1 MSSAP
6 PRRFH
11 LTSDVQANLC
21 GNLVGEVSAWTP
33 ATPARVAQTHALFPV
48 EAART
53 RRSRAVFAPRVRA
66 SSPPTVPRAARIA
79 VRPNRDTASSAI
91 SRLQAPGSDDMTL
104 ERITSR
110 GRAPLKQARAPGDG
124 PLDQAGRQVPFVRFE
139 FPHDA
144 KLAERLPKTFFSG
157 HFDAHCPAWRMDDP
171 ALATDAFNEDV
182 GFARLHYVM
191 GVTDETGARLK
202 SGAAHETATAS
213 LARPRSPTPAM
224 ADVTKHYHPVRE
236 YPYDPTTALERHL
249 VPPSELER
257 LQDDPVFARF
267 KSKAIL
273 EESLNLEAFARHCMQ
288 LAPRCAHD
296 FKPMCY
302 LLQALLGHLLNREMS
317 FWSEEVRELR
327 NDLLRMRTLLDDAA
341 QEHRIARASALLQKW
356 RGKAKL
362 SSARNNDA
370 AAAMESHEHH
380 ILELTDKLTAEID
393 ALKERCAKAE
403 AKSGTQAALHKELK
417 ETKREKAKLEKELAL
432 AGKKAAS
439 EQKTLKT
446 LCSQKDKTISE
457 LRRKVAELT
466 ETSDVTARMAA
477 MAAEIEELKRRI
489 EEGGGAAVENDDY
502 EAFAKNLL
510 AAEDTPEGRAERAKR
525 FTNLSPHEAARVMQ
539 AMGDW
544 SVAGE
549 MLRRCTV
556 DFTSDA
562 LTCGVL
568 DPEDV
573 GEALSNLSDMDGMVL
588 FAMFRKMSHEAV
600 AGVMRTVHPAIAGG
614 WLANAA
620 DQAKSRMAVGG
631 AVGVDALHDIVHTLG
646 EQDVVAVLDAQ
657 RPEIVARLCEKM
669 YYADELLDAVDA
681 LQGCSGATRR
691 DALAAMD
698 DVVSDALLE
707 VMNRDASAEEE
718 AMLDANVEEEEEEEP
733 PPPLVF
739 RKAVMDEDIPDEE
752 RTLERMTT
760 PPAWLEYCGCAG
772 PKRLFRMWEA
782 ENFKIISPIKL
793 RAMLTTILHMKLRGD
808 HQMREDGGH
817 PVPIAEYVVD
827 WFNNSYGFRNV
838 AQRKLAVFAYSL
850 QSVYEKKKDKR
861 TCQFVRMCGLFHPMP
876 NVMCELLL
884 ECTEIIAACMS
895 GPGESYINEVEF
907 WNTWTS
913 GKMISVPKEKQLLTF
928 ERAFGGNHDA
938 ANLLSRLQDELEEN
952 PEVVPEYINLKPGSV
967 SLSRYMEYTLK
978 VVLELNLRSHDA
990 VTREMKEA
998 AGADKILD
1006 YGEFKH
1012 ACEAIR
1018 PVRAIT
1024 ESSYAF
1030 IFWRALTME
1039 KGATVSEVLSAAADP
1054 GAALEAAGG
1063 KTAGVSVDVGVESF
1077 LWHCGLFNAVG
1088 GGVDPKHLAAPES

>member
-1 MSSAP
+1 
-6 PRRFH
+6 
-11 LTSDVQANLC
+11 
-21 GNLVGEVSAWTP
+21 
-33 ATPARVAQTHALFPV
+33 
-48 EAART
+48 
-53 RRSRAVFAPRVRA
+53 
-66 SSPPTVPRAARIA
+66 
-79 VRPNRDTASSAI
+79 
-91 SRLQAPGSDDMTL
+91 MTL

-110 GRAPLKQARAPGDG
+110 GRASLKQARAPGDG

-171 ALATDAFNEDV
+171 ALATDAFDEDV

-657 RPEIVARLCEKM
+657 RPGNRGATVREDVLRRRAVGRGGRVAGM
-669 YYADELLDAVDA
+669 F
-681 LQGCSGATRR
+681 GATRR
-691 DALAAMD
+691 RRSRRDGRRGVGRLARGD
-698 DVVSDALLE
+698 E
-707 VMNRDASAEEE
+707 QDASAEEE

-884 ECTEIIAACMS
+884 ECTEIIARV
-895 GPGESYINEVEF
+895 Y
-907 WNTWTS
+907 
-913 GKMISVPKEKQLLTF
+913 
-928 ERAFGGNHDA
+928 
-938 ANLLSRLQDELEEN
+938 
-952 PEVVPEYINLKPGSV
+952 
-967 SLSRYMEYTLK
+967 
-978 VVLELNLRSHDA
+978 
-990 VTREMKEA
+990 
-998 AGADKILD
+998 
-1006 YGEFKH
+1006 
-1012 ACEAIR
+1012 
-1018 PVRAIT
+1018 VRT
-1024 ESSYAF
+1024 
-1030 IFWRALTME
+1030 
-1039 KGATVSEVLSAAADP
+1039 
-1054 GAALEAAGG
+1054 
-1063 KTAGVSVDVGVESF
+1063 GVSRTSTRWSF
-1077 LWHCGLFNAVG
+1077 GTRG
-1088 GGVDPKHLAAPES
+1088 PRER

>member
-1 MSSAP
+1 M
-6 PRRFH
+6 
-11 LTSDVQANLC
+11 QAL
-21 GNLVGEVSAWTP
+21 GA
-33 ATPARVAQTHALFPV
+33 
-48 EAART
+48 
-53 RRSRAVFAPRVRA
+53 
-66 SSPPTVPRAARIA
+66 
-79 VRPNRDTASSAI
+79 
-91 SRLQAPGSDDMTL
+91 DDMTL

-171 ALATDAFNEDV
+171 ALATDAFDEDV

-249 VPPSELER
+249 VPPPELER
-257 LQDDPVFARF
+257 LQDDPTFARF

-273 EESLNLEAFARHCMQ
+273 EESLNLEEFARHCMQ

-327 NDLLRMRTLLDDAA
+327 NDLLRMRTLLDDAEE
-341 QEHRIARASALLQKW
+341 EHRIAKASVLLQKW
-356 RGKAKL
+356 RGKSKL
-362 SSARNNDA
+362 SSARA
-370 AAAMESHEHH
+370 RASATAMEDHEHH
-380 ILELTDKLTAEID
+380 ILELSDKLTAEIES
-393 ALKERCAKAE
+393 LKERCARAE
-403 AKSGTQAALHKELK
+403 AKSETQAALHKELR
-417 ETKREKAKLEKELAL
+417 ETKRGAAKLEKELAL
-432 AGKKAAS
+432 AGKKAAA

-477 MAAEIEELKRRI
+477 MAAEVEELKRRI
-489 EEGGGAAVENDDY
+489 EEGGGATVDNDDY
-502 EAFAKNLL
+502 EAFAKTLL
-510 AAEDTPEGRAERAKR
+510 AADDTPEAKAERAKR
-525 FTNLSPHEAARVMQ
+525 FARLSPHEAARVMQ

-562 LTCGVL
+562 LTRGVL

-573 GEALSNLSDMDGMVL
+573 GQALSNLSDMDGMVL
-588 FAMFRKMSHEAV
+588 FAMFRKTSYEAI

-620 DQAKSRMAVGG
+620 EQAKSRMAVGG
-631 AVGVDALHDIVHTLG
+631 AMGVDALHDVLHTLG
-646 EQDVVAVLDAQ
+646 EEDVVTVLDTQ
-657 RPEIVARLCEKM
+657 RPEIVAKLCEKM
-669 YYADELLDAVDA
+669 YYANELSDAVDA

-698 DVVSDALLE
+698 DVAADALLE
-707 VMNRDASAEEE
+707 MMNREASGEEE
-718 AMLDANVEEEEEEEP
+718 ALLDVDEEEEKVA
-733 PPPLVF
+733 PLVF

-752 RTLERMTT
+752 RTQARMTV
-760 PPAWLEYCGCAG
+760 PAAWLEYCGCRG
-772 PKRLFRMWEA
+772 PKRFLRVWEA

-793 RAMLTTILHMKLRGD
+793 RAMLTSIYHMKLRGD
-808 HQMREDGGH
+808 RQMREEGKH
-817 PVPIAEYVVD
+817 PVPLAEYVVD
-827 WFNNSYGFRNV
+827 WFNNSYGLRNL
-838 AQRKLAVFAYSL
+838 AQRKMVVFAYSL

-861 TCQFVRMCGLFHPMP
+861 VCQFVRLCGLFHPMP
-876 NVMCELLL
+876 NVMCDLLL
-884 ECTEIIAACMS
+884 ECMEIVAACMS
-895 GPGESYINEVEF
+895 GPGESYTNEVEF
-907 WNTWTS
+907 WNTWTA
-913 GKMISVPKEKQLLTF
+913 GKMISVPKEKQLLIF
-928 ERAFGGNHDA
+928 GRAFGGNHDA
-938 ANLLSRLQDELEEN
+938 ADLLARLQDELAEH
-952 PEVVPEYINLKPGSV
+952 PEDVPEYINLKPGSV
-967 SLSRYMEYTLK
+967 SLSRYMEFALK

-998 AGADKILD
+998 AGEDKILD
-1006 YGEFKH
+1006 YGEFKR

-1024 ESSYAF
+1024 EASYAF
-1030 IFWRALTME
+1030 MFWRALTME
-1039 KGATVSEVLSAAADP
+1039 KGATASEVLNAAADP
-1054 GAALEAAGG
+1054 AAALEAAGG
-1063 KTAGVSVDVGVESF
+1063 QTAGVRVDVGVESF
-1077 LWHCGLFNAVG
+1077 LWHCGLFNAIG
-1088 GGVDPKHLAAPES
+1088 GGAVDPKHLAALES

>member
-1 MSSAP
+1 
-6 PRRFH
+6 
-11 LTSDVQANLC
+11 
-21 GNLVGEVSAWTP
+21 
-33 ATPARVAQTHALFPV
+33 
-48 EAART
+48 
-53 RRSRAVFAPRVRA
+53 
-66 SSPPTVPRAARIA
+66 
-79 VRPNRDTASSAI
+79 
-91 SRLQAPGSDDMTL
+91 MTL

-171 ALATDAFNEDV
+171 ALATDAFDEDV

-681 LQGCSGATRR
+681 LQGCSGATRTRRSRR
-691 DALAAMD
+691 DGRRGVGRLARGDEQGRVRGGGGDVRRERGGGRGGGAAAAAGVPQGGDGRGYSGRGANAGTND
-698 DVVSDALLE
+698 DAAGVVGVLRVRGPQEVVS
-707 VMNRDASAEEE
+707 
-718 AMLDANVEEEEEEEP
+718 
-733 PPPLVF
+733 
-739 RKAVMDEDIPDEE
+739 
-752 RTLERMTT
+752 
-760 PPAWLEYCGCAG
+760 
-772 PKRLFRMWEA
+772 
-782 ENFKIISPIKL
+782 
-793 RAMLTTILHMKLRGD
+793 H
-808 HQMREDGGH
+808 
-817 PVPIAEYVVD
+817 
-827 WFNNSYGFRNV
+827 
-838 AQRKLAVFAYSL
+838 
-850 QSVYEKKKDKR
+850 
-861 TCQFVRMCGLFHPMP
+861 
-876 NVMCELLL
+876 
-884 ECTEIIAACMS
+884 
-895 GPGESYINEVEF
+895 
-907 WNTWTS
+907 
-913 GKMISVPKEKQLLTF
+913 
-928 ERAFGGNHDA
+928 
-938 ANLLSRLQDELEEN
+938 
-952 PEVVPEYINLKPGSV
+952 
-967 SLSRYMEYTLK
+967 
-978 VVLELNLRSHDA
+978 
-990 VTREMKEA
+990 
-998 AGADKILD
+998 
-1006 YGEFKH
+1006 
-1012 ACEAIR
+1012 
-1018 PVRAIT
+1018 
-1024 ESSYAF
+1024 
-1030 IFWRALTME
+1030 
-1039 KGATVSEVLSAAADP
+1039 
-1054 GAALEAAGG
+1054 
-1063 KTAGVSVDVGVESF
+1063 
-1077 LWHCGLFNAVG
+1077 VG
-1088 GGVDPKHLAAPES
+1088 GGELQDHLAHQTPRDAHHHPSHEASRRSPDARGRGAPRAHRRVRRGLVQQLVRFSKRGAEEVGGVRVLAAVRVREEKGQAHVSVRANVRTLPPDAERHVRTPVGVHGDHRGVYVRTG